1 MAAFKFRLEAVLRL
15 RQRFKE
21 EKEWELLALNQA
33 RQTLEAE
40 IAALEQEL
48 RTMDDALGAG
58 VGEILSVIDL
68 QLASQYSQRID
79 QRIKAKTA
87 ALTNLDGAIAGKRGE
102 LVEAQRGVKSLER
115 LRERQTRKFR
125 RGQDGAEQ
133 KFVDEVAQ
141 RQFVVGPRRK

>member
-1 MAAFKFRLEAVLRL
+1 MRL

-21 EKEWELLALNQA
+21 EKEWELHALNQA
-33 RQTLEAE
+33 KHTLEAE

-48 RTMDDALGAG
+48 RNMDDALGAG

-79 QRIKAKTA
+79 QRIKAKAA
-87 ALTNLDGAIAGKRGE
+87 ALTKLDAAIAGKRGE

-115 LRERQTRKFR
+115 LHERQTEKFR
-125 RGQDGAEQ
+125 REQDGAEQ
-133 KFVDEVAQ
+133 KFTDEVAQ
-141 RQFVVGPRRK
+141 RKFVVGPGRK

>member
-115 LRERQTRKFR
+115 LRERQTGKFR
-125 RGQDGAEQ
+125 RGQDGVEQ

-141 RQFVVGPRRK
+141 RKFVVGPRRK

>member
-15 RQRFKE
+15 RQRFRE
-21 EKEWELLALNQA
+21 EKQWELLALNQA
-33 RQTLEAE
+33 RHTMEAE

-58 VGEILSVIDL
+58 VGEIFSVIDL

-79 QRIKAKTA
+79 QRIKAKAA
-87 ALTNLDGAIAGKRGE
+87 ALTKLDAAIAGKRGE

-115 LRERQTRKFR
+115 LRERQTEKFR
-125 RGQDGAEQ
+125 REQDGAEQ
-133 KFVDEVAQ
+133 KFTDEVAQ
-141 RQFVVGPRRK
+141 RKFIVGPRRK

>member
-21 EKEWELLALNQA
+21 EKESELRALNEA
-33 RQTLEAE
+33 KHIMEAE

-48 RTMDDALGAG
+48 RNMDDALGAA

-79 QRIKAKTA
+79 QRIKAKAA
-87 ALTNLDGAIAGKRGE
+87 ALAKLDGAIAGKRGE

-115 LRERQTRKFR
+115 LRERQTEKFR
-125 RGQDGAEQ
+125 REQDGAEQ
-133 KFVDEVAQ
+133 KFTDEVAQ
-141 RQFVVGPRRK
+141 RKFVVGPSRK